1 MKISRWTIV
10 LSVILIALSILIFI
24 VKVLVIGD
32 NPESGTLAYIFNAL
46 GFLPLN
52 VLFVTLLLSS
62 MLNMRAKR
70 EREEKTKMVFTLFF
84 TEIGSELLRIFVAS
98 DADAKTIREKMA
110 VKNTWKHADFAQAL
124 LDAGT
129 LCRKTSPCAADFN
142 RMRVLLDAKHDFLLR
157 LIENPVL
164 LEHELVSRLLQ
175 DLFHLETELVARG
188 EISDSNTADLAHLS
202 GDVNRAYA
210 NLAKLWLTHMEYLS
224 KNYPYLL
231 SFSLRTSPFI
241 AENDVVIKE

>member
-1 MKISRWTIV
+1 MKISRWTVV
-10 LSVILIALSILIFI
+10 LSIILIALSILIFI

-84 TEIGSELLRIFVAS
+84 TEIGSELLRTFVAS
-98 DADAKTIREKMA
+98 DKDAQLIREKMA
-110 VKNTWKHADFAQAL
+110 VKNTWKHAEFQQAIT
-124 LDAGT
+124 DADA
-129 LCRKTSPCAADFN
+129 LCRKTSPCAVDFN
-142 RMRVLLDAKHDFLLR
+142 KMRELLVRKHDFLLR

-175 DLFHLETELVARG
+175 DLFHLER
-188 EISDSNTADLAHLS
+188 N
-202 GDVNRAYA
+202 
-210 NLAKLWLTHMEYLS
+210 
-224 KNYPYLL
+224 
-231 SFSLRTSPFI
+231 SLHAVKFPMPTQLIWRI
-241 AENDVVIKE
+241 CQAM

>member
-1 MKISRWTIV
+1 MKISRWTIM
-10 LSVILIALSILIFI
+10 LSVILIALSILIFVI
-24 VKVLVIGD
+24 KVLVIGD
-32 NPESGTLAYIFNAL
+32 NPESGTLSYIFNAL

-84 TEIGSELLRIFVAS
+84 TEIGSELLRTFVAG
-98 DADAKTIREKMA
+98 DAEAALIREKMA
-110 VKNTWKHADFAQAL
+110 VKSGWKHAEFAQAIA
-124 LDAGT
+124 DAGE
-129 LCRKTSPCAADFN
+129 LCKKTTPSAADFN
-142 RMRVLLDAKHDFLLR
+142 RMRSLLLAKHDFLLR

-164 LEHELVSRLLQ
+164 LEQELVSRLLQ

-188 EISDSNTADLAHLS
+188 EIAEENAADLAHLR

-224 KNYPYLL
+224 RNYPYLL
-231 SFSLRTSPFI
+231 SYSLRTSPFI
-241 AENDVVIKE
+241 TENEVMIKE